1 MAGQEKRTV
10 LIAGIGTSPAVLT
23 ETVWALAHQKEA
35 VVPEEVVVITT
46 KTGKAR
52 LWAELVDGGVWKGLV
67 ASLAREQVPG
77 SEQLHLGTTAIRV
90 LPDAEGNEI
99 DDLRTAEDNLRA
111 ADFMLGVVRQYTADP
126 STRVLASIAGGRKTM
141 SALLFSC
148 MSLLGRS
155 DDRIFHVLTMP
166 EALAL
171 KPPFY
176 FPRKG
181 KMHECFENGKSRKI
195 SAQHVAVE
203 LFEVPFV
210 PIRGWFKE
218 KCDDLPPTYTALVK
232 QLRTGGPQ
240 AIAYPEIELDY
251 EGQGTVRILPMQT
264 DVRLSAVEFVLLG
277 VIASGAPKEDWS
289 ARLLALKKRME
300 PLSFPMKVKWND
312 TFVESPRFRGGKD
325 DPLGMGDLAD
335 CLSEIRRKLR
345 RAGFPESET
354 LAPKRN
360 AAVTFPLG
368 NFKPV
373 HAEVLPAEIRRC
385 LCPAPAGK
393 EMVDCA
399 P

>member
-1 MAGQEKRTV
+1 MARQEKRTI

-23 ETVWALAHQKEA
+23 ETVWALAHQKEP

-46 KTGKAR
+46 KTGKDR
-52 LWAELVDGGVWKGLV
+52 LWSELVDGGVWKDLV
-67 ASLAREQVPG
+67 AALARERIPG
-77 SEQLHLGTTAIRV
+77 AERLHLGTTAIRV

-148 MSLLGRS
+148 MSLLGRF
-155 DDRIFHVLTMP
+155 DDRIFHVLTTP
-166 EALAL
+166 EALTL
-171 KPPFY
+171 KPSFY

-181 KMHECFENGKSRKI
+181 GIHECLENGKLRRI
-195 SAQHVAVE
+195 PAQRVVVE

-251 EGQGTVRILPMQT
+251 DGLGTVRILPMQT
-264 DVRLSAVEFVLLG
+264 DARLSAVEFVLLG
-277 VIASGAPKEDWS
+277 MIASGVPKEDWA
-289 ARLLALKKRME
+289 ARMVKLKKRME
-300 PLSFPMKVKWND
+300 SLSFPMKVKWND
-312 TFVESPRFRGGKD
+312 AFVESPRFKGGED

-335 CLSEIRRKLR
+335 CLSEIRKKLK

-373 HAEVLPAEIRRC
+373 HAEVLPAEIRRY
-385 LCPAPAGK
+385 LCPTPTGK
-393 EMVDCA
+393 KMLDCA